1 MDISESK
8 LGKLTVA
15 MLAAGAVG
23 AGATAIHSDTVSAA
37 TFNQNGQRIQNDA
50 SVVTAKHA
58 TRVYNSNNT
67 NAQQATGQ
75 ILGRN
80 THWKVIKTAINSQ
93 GQKWYDLG
101 KNQWVNAK
109 DVAKGYQNITAT
121 QSVQNA
127 TPVSQATSTAPVS
140 QAPKAQQVVSAP
152 TQNVNAQYQHI
163 QTTSTNSQQV
173 QSTARTQV
181 PAVSGSEASARAYI
195 VGRESGGSYSARNG
209 QYIGKY
215 QLSAAYLH
223 GDYSPANQERVAQQY
238 MQQRYGS
245 WQAAAQH
252 HRTFGWW

>member
-1 MDISESK
+1 MDISKSK
-8 LGKLTVA
+8 LGKLAVA

-23 AGATAIHSDTVSAA
+23 AGATAMHSDSVSAA
-37 TFNQNGQRIQNDA
+37 TFNQNGQQVQNDT

-75 ILGRN
+75 VLGQN
-80 THWKVIKTAINSQ
+80 THWKVIKTAINGQ

-101 KNQWVNAK
+101 KDQWVNAK
-109 DVAKGYQNITAT
+109 DVAKGYQNITAK
-121 QSVQNA
+121 QSVRR
-127 TPVSQATSTAPVS
+127 TAPVS
-140 QAPKAQQVVSAP
+140 QAPKAQKVVSAP
-152 TQNVNAQYQHI
+152 TQNVRVQYQHI
-163 QTTSTNSQQV
+163 QATSANSQQV
-173 QSTARTQV
+173 QSTARTQT
-181 PAVSGSEASARAYI
+181 PAVSGSEASARSYI

-223 GDYSPANQERVAQQY
+223 GDFSPANQERVAQQY